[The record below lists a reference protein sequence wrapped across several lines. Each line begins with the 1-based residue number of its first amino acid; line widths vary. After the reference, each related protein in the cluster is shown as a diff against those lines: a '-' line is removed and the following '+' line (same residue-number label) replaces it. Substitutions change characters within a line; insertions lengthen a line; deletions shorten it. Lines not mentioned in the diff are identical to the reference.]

1 MNSLVVGIAITL
13 SAFIALLWRH
23 HLQCLR
29 HCEDMSSTEHLQVLT
44 PRSSSADYKIPAALS
59 IALIFI
65 CTTLYSHL
73 GRFSEWD
80 RAVVDESIDYL
91 IAADINRNAR
101 RASEQPTNEIALL
114 NLAQSYAD
122 GGLYSES
129 VSTLDELLQLTG
141 EDAGVLGMKAS
152 ALYYRD
158 GREMNLAVTLVLK
171 RALAID
177 EYEYQ
182 SRLLLATHAYLH
194 GDYEHAIEQ
203 WQLLLKSD
211 SQSFN
216 RESIN
221 NAILK
226 AEQNISNRS
235 VTTTE

>member
-29 HCEDMSSTEHLQVLT
+29 HCEADNREVGSNAFSPSSVNF
-44 PRSSSADYKIPAALS
+44 KIPAALS
-59 IALIFI
+59 IALIFV
-65 CTTLYSHL
+65 CSTLYSQL

-80 RAVVDESIDYL
+80 KAVVDENIDYL

-122 GGLYSES
+122 GGLYRES
-129 VSTLDELLQLTG
+129 VSTLDELLLLTG
-141 EDAGVLGMKAS
+141 EDAGVLGMKAN

-171 RALAID
+171 RALALD
-177 EYEYQ
+177 KHEYQ

-203 WQLLLKSD
+203 WQLLLMSD

>member
-13 SAFIALLWRH
+13 SAFVALLWRH

-29 HCEDMSSTEHLQVLT
+29 HCEIESKEMTNN
-44 PRSSSADYKIPAALS
+44 RSSSVDFKIPAALS
-59 IALIFI
+59 IALIFV
-65 CTTLYSHL
+65 CTTLYSQL

-80 RAVVDESIDYL
+80 KAVVDESIDYL

-122 GGLYSES
+122 GGLYRES
-129 VSTLDELLQLTG
+129 VSTLDELLELTG
-141 EDAGVLGMKAS
+141 EDAGVLGMKAN

-171 RALAID
+171 RALALD
-177 EYEYQ
+177 KHEYQ

-203 WQLLLKSD
+203 WQLLLMSD

>member
-29 HCEDMSSTEHLQVLT
+29 HCEIEGREMTSN
-44 PRSSSADYKIPAALS
+44 RSSSVDFKIPAALS
-59 IALIFI
+59 IAIIFV
-65 CTTLYSHL
+65 CTTLYSQL

-80 RAVVDESIDYL
+80 KAVVDENIDYL

-114 NLAQSYAD
+114 NLAQSYAE
-122 GGLYSES
+122 GGLYADS
-129 VSTLDELLQLTG
+129 VNTLDELLALTG
-141 EDAGVLGMKAS
+141 VDAGILGMKAN

-158 GREMNLAVTLVLK
+158 GREMSLEVTLVLK

-194 GDYEHAIEQ
+194 GEYEHAIEQ
-203 WQLLLKSD
+203 WQLLLMSD
-211 SQSFN
+211 NQGFN

>member
-1 MNSLVVGIAITL
+1 MNSLFVGIVMTL
-13 SAFIALLWRH
+13 SAFIAVLCRH

-29 HCEDMSSTEHLQVLT
+29 HCETDNTEIASNC
-44 PRSSSADYKIPAALS
+44 SSSVDLKIPAALS
-59 IALIFI
+59 IALIVV
-65 CTTLYSHL
+65 CSTLYSQL

-80 RAVVDESIDYL
+80 KAVVDETIDYL

-129 VSTLDELLQLTG
+129 VDTLDELLQLTG
-141 EDAGVLGMKAS
+141 EDAGVLGMKAN

-158 GREMNLAVTLVLK
+158 GREMSLAVTLVLK

-194 GDYEHAIEQ
+194 GEYEHAIKQ
-203 WQLLLKSD
+203 WQLLLMSD
-211 SQSFN
+211 SQSFS

-235 VTTTE
+235 VTATE

>member
-29 HCEDMSSTEHLQVLT
+29 HCEVDNTEAT
-44 PRSSSADYKIPAALS
+44 GKTFRSSSVDFKIPAALS
-59 IALIFI
+59 IALIFV
-65 CTTLYSHL
+65 CSTLYSQL

-80 RAVVDESIDYL
+80 KAVVDENIDYL

-122 GGLYSES
+122 GGLYRES
-129 VSTLDELLQLTG
+129 VSTLDELLELTG
-141 EDAGVLGMKAS
+141 EDAGVLGMKAN

-171 RALAID
+171 RALALD
-177 EYEYQ
+177 KHEYQ

-194 GDYEHAIEQ
+194 GEYGHAIEQ
-203 WQLLLKSD
+203 WQLLLMSD
-211 SQSFN
+211 NQGFN

>member
-29 HCEDMSSTEHLQVLT
+29 HCEIESKEMTNN
-44 PRSSSADYKIPAALS
+44 RSSSVDFKIPAALS
-59 IALIFI
+59 IAIIFV
-65 CTTLYSHL
+65 CTTLYSQL

-80 RAVVDESIDYL
+80 KAVVDENIDYL

-114 NLAQSYAD
+114 NLAQSYAE
-122 GGLYSES
+122 GGLYADS
-129 VSTLDELLQLTG
+129 VNTLDELLALTG
-141 EDAGVLGMKAS
+141 VDAGILGMKAN

-158 GREMNLAVTLVLK
+158 GREMSLAVTLVLK

-194 GDYEHAIEQ
+194 GEYEHAIEQ
-203 WQLLLKSD
+203 WQLLLMSD
-211 SQSFN
+211 NQGFN

>member
-13 SAFIALLWRH
+13 SAFVALLWRH

-29 HCEDMSSTEHLQVLT
+29 HCEIESKEMTNN
-44 PRSSSADYKIPAALS
+44 RSSSVDFKIPAALS
-59 IALIFI
+59 IALIFV
-65 CTTLYSHL
+65 CTTLYSQL

-80 RAVVDESIDYL
+80 KAVVDESIDYL

-114 NLAQSYAD
+114 NLAQSYAE
-122 GGLYSES
+122 GGLYADS
-129 VSTLDELLQLTG
+129 VNTLDELLALTG
-141 EDAGVLGMKAS
+141 VDAEILGMKAN

-158 GREMNLAVTLVLK
+158 GREMSLAVTLVLK

-194 GDYEHAIEQ
+194 GEYEHAIEQ
-203 WQLLLKSD
+203 WQLLLMSD
-211 SQSFN
+211 NQGFN